1 MTEET
6 TSELNGPGAPDEWAA
21 YLAAAA
27 PGPETASVL
36 PVLAADKLSRTGRI
50 DALKALERHTGWIQ
64 AHQAQILAALEAEAE
79 AELPAAVRERDA
91 EAAWNFTCEEVACAL
106 KLSGTTAAKRLEV
119 ARELDRHYPTTLG
132 MLRRGEICYMQAVAV
147 TEACA
152 VLDPEVAGQVE
163 AALVEKMPGMATGQT
178 RRALAREIL
187 RADPHGAEQRHQA
200 RKRER
205 QMVHY
210 PKDDGMALWG
220 ATLPAEQAAAMN
232 AAVDAHAATL
242 PDEGRTLE
250 QKRVDALVDLVLNRT
265 HPGGATSCVR
275 ASGEPAPSGSAP
287 GEPAPGEPA
296 PGGSAPGE
304 PAPGGSA
311 PGEPAPG
318 GSAPGEPAPGG
329 SAPGEPAPGGSAP
342 DRSGPGGPITS
353 GPTAGGRS
361 AAVVQ
366 VTVPLD
372 VLIGDSD
379 DPAQLK
385 GYGPITAGQARRIAF
400 AKGTVW
406 HRLIIEPKTG
416 MLIKTDPTTYKPTAE
431 TERHV
436 IARDAYCT
444 FPSCRMPARRCDL
457 DHVEPFNHHDPAVG
471 GQTVPENLGALCRR
485 HHRMKT
491 HHPGWAVKRDSRT
504 GTTTWTA
511 PTGHRYTNR
520 PHDYRH

>member
-6 TSELNGPGAPDEWAA
+6 TSELNGAGTPDEWAA
-21 YLAAAA
+21 YLATAA
-27 PGPETASVL
+27 PGPETAAVL
-36 PVLAADKLSRTGRI
+36 PVLDAEKLSRAGRI

-79 AELPAAVRERDA
+79 AEPPAAVRERDA

-106 KLSGTTAAKRLEV
+106 KLSGTTAARRLEV

-132 MLRRGEICYMQAVAV
+132 LLERGEICYMQAVAV

-163 AALVEKMPGMATGQT
+163 AVLVEKMPGLATGQT
-178 RRALAREIL
+178 RRALSREIL

-232 AAVDAHAATL
+232 AAVDAHAGTL

-265 HPGGATSCVR
+265 DPGAATSGVR
-275 ASGEPAPSGSAP
+275 PSGGPASGGPASGGPTPSGSAP
-287 GEPAPGEPA
+287 DRLD
-296 PGGSAPGE
+296 
-304 PAPGGSA
+304 
-311 PGEPAPG
+311 
-318 GSAPGEPAPGG
+318 
-329 SAPGEPAPGGSAP
+329 P

-353 GPTAGGRS
+353 GPITRGTTAGGRS

-444 FPSCRMPARRCDL
+444 FPACRMPARRCDL
-457 DHVEPFNHHDPAVG
+457 DHVEPFNHHDPAAG

>member
-1 MTEET
+1 MIDVTEET
-6 TSELNGPGAPDEWAA
+6 TSELNGPGTPDEWAA
-21 YLAAAA
+21 YLATAA

-36 PVLAADKLSRTGRI
+36 PVLDADKLSRTGRI

-64 AHQAQILAALEAEAE
+64 AHQARILAALEAEAE
-79 AELPAAVRERDA
+79 TELPAAVRERDA

-132 MLRRGEICYMQAVAV
+132 MLERGEICYMQAVAV

-163 AALVEKMPGMATGQT
+163 ASLVEKMPGMATGQT

-265 HPGGATSCVR
+265 DPGVAASGVR
-275 ASGEPAPSGSAP
+275 ASGESAP
-287 GEPAPGEPA
+287 GEPA
-296 PGGSAPGE
+296 S
-304 PAPGGSA
+304 S
-311 PGEPAPG
+311 
-318 GSAPGEPAPGG
+318 
-329 SAPGEPAPGGSAP
+329 GSAP
-342 DRSGPGGPITS
+342 DRSGPGGPITSGPITS

-379 DPAQLK
+379 DPAHLK

-444 FPSCRMPARRCDL
+444 FPTCRMPAHRCDL
-457 DHVEPFNHHDPAVG
+457 DHVEPFNHHDRAAG

>member
-21 YLAAAA
+21 YLATAA

-36 PVLAADKLSRTGRI
+36 PVLDAEKLSRTGRI
-50 DALKALERHTGWIQ
+50 DALKALERHSGWIQ
-64 AHQAQILAALEAEAE
+64 AHQAQILAALEADAE
-79 AELPAAVRERDA
+79 AELPAAVRDRA
-91 EAAWNFTCEEVACAL
+91 TEAAWNFTCEEVACAL

-132 MLRRGEICYMQAVAV
+132 MLERGEICYMQAVAV

-265 HPGGATSCVR
+265 DPGAATSGVR
-275 ASGEPAPSGSAP
+275 APR
-287 GEPAPGEPA
+287 EPAPGEPA
-296 PGGSAPGE
+296 PDGSGLSE
-304 PAPGGSA
+304 PVADRPVPGGL
-311 PGEPAPG
+311 
-318 GSAPGEPAPGG
+318 
-329 SAPGEPAPGGSAP
+329 
-342 DRSGPGGPITS
+342 I
-353 GPTAGGRS
+353 AGGRS

-400 AKGTVW
+400 AKGTIW

-416 MLIKTDPTTYKPTAE
+416 MLVKTDPTTYKPTAE

-444 FPSCRMPARRCDL
+444 FPTCRMPAHRCDL
-457 DHVEPFNHHDPAVG
+457 DHVEPFNHHDRAAG

-491 HHPGWAVKRDSRT
+491 HHPDWSVRRDSRT
-504 GTTTWTA
+504 GVATWTA
-511 PTGHRYTNR
+511 STGHTYTNR

>member
-1 MTEET
+1 MNPLGEAGRGDHWGVVDMTEET
-6 TSELNGPGAPDEWAA
+6 TSELNGPGTPDEWAA
-21 YLAAAA
+21 YLATAA
-27 PGPETASVL
+27 PGPETAAVL
-36 PVLAADKLSRTGRI
+36 PVLDAEKLSRTGRI

-64 AHQAQILAALEAEAE
+64 AHQAQILAALEADAD

-91 EAAWNFTCEEVACAL
+91 EAVWNFTCEEVACAL

-132 MLRRGEICYMQAVAV
+132 MLERGEICYMQAVAV

-163 AALVEKMPGMATGQT
+163 AVLVEKMPGLATGQT
-178 RRALAREIL
+178 RRALSREIL

-232 AAVDAHAATL
+232 AAVDAHASTL
-242 PDEGRTLE
+242 PDEGRTLR

-265 HPGGATSCVR
+265 DPGAATPGAR
-275 ASGEPAPSGSAP
+275 PSGEPASSGPTPSGSAP
-287 GEPAPGEPA
+287 DRLG
-296 PGGSAPGE
+296 
-304 PAPGGSA
+304 
-311 PGEPAPG
+311 
-318 GSAPGEPAPGG
+318 
-329 SAPGEPAPGGSAP
+329 P

-353 GPTAGGRS
+353 GPITSGTTAGGRS
-361 AAVVQ
+361 ATVVQ

-444 FPSCRMPARRCDL
+444 FPACRMPARRCDL
-457 DHVEPFNHHDPAVG
+457 DHVEPFNHHDPAAG

>member
-1 MTEET
+1 MIDVTEET
-6 TSELNGPGAPDEWAA
+6 TSELNGPGTPDEWAA
-21 YLAAAA
+21 YLATAA
-27 PGPETASVL
+27 PGPETAAVL
-36 PVLAADKLSRTGRI
+36 PVLDAEKLSRTGRI

-132 MLRRGEICYMQAVAV
+132 MLERGEICYMQAVAV

-265 HPGGATSCVR
+265 DPGAAT
-275 ASGEPAPSGSAP
+275 ASVQAS
-287 GEPAPGEPA
+287 GEPA
-296 PGGSAPGE
+296 PGGSVS
-304 PAPGGSA
+304 GGSVS
-311 PGEPAPG
+311 G
-318 GSAPGEPAPGG
+318 
-329 SAPGEPAPGGSAP
+329 
-342 DRSGPGGPITS
+342 RSGRCEPISDGPVSGGPT
-353 GPTAGGRS
+353 TGGRS

-444 FPSCRMPARRCDL
+444 FPTCRMPAHRCDL
-457 DHVEPFNHHDPAVG
+457 DHVEPFNHHDPAAG

-491 HHPGWAVKRDSRT
+491 HHPDWSVKRDSRT

>member
-1 MTEET
+1 MIDVTEET
-6 TSELNGPGAPDEWAA
+6 TSELNGPGTPDEWAA
-21 YLAAAA
+21 YLATAA

-36 PVLAADKLSRTGRI
+36 PVLDADKLSRTGRI

-64 AHQAQILAALEAEAE
+64 AHQARILAALEADAD

-91 EAAWNFTCEEVACAL
+91 EAVWNFTCEEVACAL

-132 MLRRGEICYMQAVAV
+132 MLESGEICYMQAVAV

-163 AALVEKMPGMATGQT
+163 AALVEKMPDMATGQT

-265 HPGGATSCVR
+265 DPGVATSGVR
-275 ASGEPAPSGSAP
+275 ASGEPASSGSAPSGSAP
-287 GEPAPGEPA
+287 
-296 PGGSAPGE
+296 
-304 PAPGGSA
+304 
-311 PGEPAPG
+311 
-318 GSAPGEPAPGG
+318 
-329 SAPGEPAPGGSAP
+329 
-342 DRSGPGGPITS
+342 DRPGPGGPITS
-353 GPTAGGRS
+353 GPITSGATAGGPTAGGRS

-385 GYGPITAGQARRIAF
+385 GYGPITAGQARRVAF

-444 FPSCRMPARRCDL
+444 FPTCRMPAHRCDL
-457 DHVEPFNHHDPAVG
+457 DHVEPFNHHDRAAG

>member
-1 MTEET
+1 MIDVTEET

-21 YLAAAA
+21 HLATAA
-27 PGPETASVL
+27 PGPETAAVL
-36 PVLAADKLSRTGRI
+36 PVLDAEKLSRTGRI

-64 AHQAQILAALEAEAE
+64 AHQAQILAALEADAE
-79 AELPAAVRERDA
+79 AELPEAVRDRDA

-119 ARELDRHYPTTLG
+119 ARELDRQYPTTLG
-132 MLRRGEICYMQAVAV
+132 MLERGEICYMQAVAV

-163 AALVEKMPGMATGQT
+163 AVLVEKMPAMATGQT

-187 RADPHGAEQRHQA
+187 RADPYGAEQRHQA
-200 RKRER
+200 RRRER

-265 HPGGATSCVR
+265 HPGAATSGMR
-275 ASGEPAPSGSAP
+275 TSGEPT
-287 GEPAPGEPA
+287 
-296 PGGSAPGE
+296 PGGSGLGE
-304 PAPGGSA
+304 PLSGG
-311 PGEPAPG
+311 PV
-318 GSAPGEPAPGG
+318 
-329 SAPGEPAPGGSAP
+329 
-342 DRSGPGGPITS
+342 PGGP
-353 GPTAGGRS
+353 PAGGRS

-385 GYGPITAGQARRIAF
+385 GYGPIAAGQARRIAF

-444 FPSCRMPARRCDL
+444 FPTCRMPAHRCDL
-457 DHVEPFNHHDPAVG
+457 DHIEPFNHHDRAAG

-491 HHPGWAVKRDSRT
+491 HHPDWSVRRDSRT
-504 GTTTWTA
+504 GVATWTA

>member
-1 MTEET
+1 MIDVTEET
-6 TSELNGPGAPDEWAA
+6 TSELNGPGTPDEWAA
-21 YLAAAA
+21 YLATAA
-27 PGPETASVL
+27 PGPETAAVL
-36 PVLAADKLSRTGRI
+36 PVLDAEKLSRTGRI
-50 DALKALERHTGWIQ
+50 DALKVLERHTGWIQ
-64 AHQAQILAALEAEAE
+64 AHQAQILAALEADAD
-79 AELPAAVRERDA
+79 AELPAAVRDRDA

-119 ARELDRHYPTTLG
+119 ARELDRQYPTTLG
-132 MLRRGEICYMQAVAV
+132 MLERGEICYMQAVAV

-200 RKRER
+200 RKHER

-265 HPGGATSCVR
+265 DPGVATSGVR
-275 ASGEPAPSGSAP
+275 ASGEPVLGEPTPSGSGP
-287 GEPAPGEPA
+287 SRP
-296 PGGSAPGE
+296 
-304 PAPGGSA
+304 
-311 PGEPAPG
+311 
-318 GSAPGEPAPGG
+318 
-329 SAPGEPAPGGSAP
+329 AP
-342 DRSGPGGPITS
+342 DRSGLGGPITS
-353 GPTAGGRS
+353 GPTTGGRS

-444 FPSCRMPARRCDL
+444 FPTCRMPARRCDL
-457 DHVEPFNHHDPAVG
+457 DHVEPFSHHDPAAG

-520 PHDYRH
+520 PHDYRR

>member
-1 MTEET
+1 M
-6 TSELNGPGAPDEWAA
+6 NGPGTPDEWAA
-21 YLAAAA
+21 YLATAA

-36 PVLAADKLSRTGRI
+36 PVLDADKLSRTGRI

-79 AELPAAVRERDA
+79 AELPATVRERDA

-132 MLRRGEICYMQAVAV
+132 MLERGEICYMQAVAV

-232 AAVDAHAATL
+232 TAVDAHAATL

-265 HPGGATSCVR
+265 DPGVAASGVR
-275 ASGEPAPSGSAP
+275 ASGESAP
-287 GEPAPGEPA
+287 GEPA
-296 PGGSAPGE
+296 S
-304 PAPGGSA
+304 S
-311 PGEPAPG
+311 
-318 GSAPGEPAPGG
+318 
-329 SAPGEPAPGGSAP
+329 GSAP
-342 DRSGPGGPITS
+342 DRSGPGGPITSGPITS

-379 DPAQLK
+379 DPAHLK

-444 FPSCRMPARRCDL
+444 FPTCRMPAHRCDL
-457 DHVEPFNHHDPAVG
+457 DHVEPFNHHDRAAG

>member
-1 MTEET
+1 MIDVTEET
-6 TSELNGPGAPDEWAA
+6 TSELNGPGTPDEWAA
-21 YLAAAA
+21 YLATAA

-36 PVLAADKLSRTGRI
+36 PVLDADKLSRTGRI

-64 AHQAQILAALEAEAE
+64 AHQARILAALEADAD

-132 MLRRGEICYMQAVAV
+132 MLESGEICYMQAVAV

-265 HPGGATSCVR
+265 DPGVATPGVR
-275 ASGEPAPSGSAP
+275 ASGEPASSGSAPSGSAP
-287 GEPAPGEPA
+287 DRPG
-296 PGGSAPGE
+296 PGGSVT
-304 PAPGGSA
+304 
-311 PGEPAPG
+311 
-318 GSAPGEPAPGG
+318 
-329 SAPGEPAPGGSAP
+329 
-342 DRSGPGGPITS
+342 SGPVTSGPITS
-353 GPTAGGRS
+353 GPTAGGPTAGGRS

-379 DPAQLK
+379 DPAHLK

-444 FPSCRMPARRCDL
+444 FPTCRMPAHRCDL
-457 DHVEPFNHHDPAVG
+457 DHVEPFNHHDRAAG

>member
-1 MTEET
+1 MIDVTEET
-6 TSELNGPGAPDEWAA
+6 TSALNGPGTPDEWAA
-21 YLAAAA
+21 YLATAA

-36 PVLAADKLSRTGRI
+36 PVLDADKLSRTGRI

-79 AELPAAVRERDA
+79 AELPATVRERDA

-132 MLRRGEICYMQAVAV
+132 MLERGEICYMQAVAV

-232 AAVDAHAATL
+232 TAVDAHAATL

-265 HPGGATSCVR
+265 DPGVAASGVR
-275 ASGEPAPSGSAP
+275 ASGESAP
-287 GEPAPGEPA
+287 GEPA
-296 PGGSAPGE
+296 S
-304 PAPGGSA
+304 S
-311 PGEPAPG
+311 
-318 GSAPGEPAPGG
+318 
-329 SAPGEPAPGGSAP
+329 GSAP
-342 DRSGPGGPITS
+342 DRSGPGGPITSGPITS

-379 DPAQLK
+379 DPAHLK

-444 FPSCRMPARRCDL
+444 FPTCRMPAHRCDL
-457 DHVEPFNHHDPAVG
+457 DHVEPFNHHDRAAG

>member
-1 MTEET
+1 MAT
-6 TSELNGPGAPDEWAA
+6 
-21 YLAAAA
+21 AA
-27 PGPETASVL
+27 PGPETAAVL
-36 PVLAADKLSRTGRI
+36 PVLDAEKLSRTGRI

-119 ARELDRHYPTTLG
+119 ARELDRQYPTTLG
-132 MLRRGEICYMQAVAV
+132 MLERGEICYMQAVAV

-265 HPGGATSCVR
+265 DPGAATASVQ
-275 ASGEPAPSGSAP
+275 ASGEPVLGEPTPSGSAP
-287 GEPAPGEPA
+287 SRPV
-296 PGGSAPGE
+296 
-304 PAPGGSA
+304 
-311 PGEPAPG
+311 
-318 GSAPGEPAPGG
+318 
-329 SAPGEPAPGGSAP
+329 P
-342 DRSGPGGPITS
+342 DRSGLGGPITS
-353 GPTAGGRS
+353 GPTTGGRS

-444 FPSCRMPARRCDL
+444 FPTCRMPARRCDL
-457 DHVEPFNHHDPAVG
+457 DHVEPFNHHDPAAG

-491 HHPGWAVKRDSRT
+491 HHPDWSVKRDSRT

>member
-1 MTEET
+1 MIDVTEET
-6 TSELNGPGAPDEWAA
+6 TSELNGPGTPDEWAA
-21 YLAAAA
+21 YLATAA
-27 PGPETASVL
+27 PGPETAAVL
-36 PVLAADKLSRTGRI
+36 PVLNADKLSRTGRI

-64 AHQAQILAALEAEAE
+64 AHQARILAALEAEAE
-79 AELPAAVRERDA
+79 AELPATVRERDA
-91 EAAWNFTCEEVACAL
+91 EAVWNFTCEEVACAL

-132 MLRRGEICYMQAVAV
+132 MLESGEICYMQAVAV

-265 HPGGATSCVR
+265 DPGVATSGVR
-275 ASGEPAPSGSAP
+275 ASGESAP
-287 GEPAPGEPA
+287 GEPASSGL
-296 PGGSAPGE
+296 
-304 PAPGGSA
+304 
-311 PGEPAPG
+311 
-318 GSAPGEPAPGG
+318 
-329 SAPGEPAPGGSAP
+329 AP
-342 DRSGPGGPITS
+342 DRSGPGGSITSGPITSGPITS

-444 FPSCRMPARRCDL
+444 FPTCRMPAHRCDL
-457 DHVEPFNHHDPAVG
+457 DHVEPFNHHDRAAG

>member
-1 MTEET
+1 MIDVTEET
-6 TSELNGPGAPDEWAA
+6 TSELNGPGTPDEWAA
-21 YLAAAA
+21 YLATAA
-27 PGPETASVL
+27 PGPETAAVL
-36 PVLAADKLSRTGRI
+36 PVLDAEKLSRTGRI

-64 AHQAQILAALEAEAE
+64 AHQAQILAALEADAE
-79 AELPAAVRERDA
+79 AELPAAVRDRDA

-132 MLRRGEICYMQAVAV
+132 MLERGEICYMQAVAV

-265 HPGGATSCVR
+265 DPGVATSGVR
-275 ASGEPAPSGSAP
+275 ASGEPVLGEPTPSGSAP
-287 GEPAPGEPA
+287 SRP
-296 PGGSAPGE
+296 
-304 PAPGGSA
+304 
-311 PGEPAPG
+311 
-318 GSAPGEPAPGG
+318 
-329 SAPGEPAPGGSAP
+329 AP
-342 DRSGPGGPITS
+342 DRSGLGGPITS
-353 GPTAGGRS
+353 GPITSGPITSGPITSGPTTSGPITSGPPTGGRS

-372 VLIGDSD
+372 VLMGDSD

-444 FPSCRMPARRCDL
+444 FPTCRMPAHRCDL
-457 DHVEPFNHHDPAVG
+457 DHVEPFNHHDRAAG

-520 PHDYRH
+520 PHDYRR

>member
-1 MTEET
+1 MIDVTEET
-6 TSELNGPGAPDEWAA
+6 TSELNGPGTPDEWAA
-21 YLAAAA
+21 YLATAA
-27 PGPETASVL
+27 PGPETAAVL
-36 PVLAADKLSRTGRI
+36 PVLDADKLSRTGRI

-79 AELPAAVRERDA
+79 AELPAAVRDRDA

-132 MLRRGEICYMQAVAV
+132 MLERGEICYMQAVAV

-232 AAVDAHAATL
+232 TAVDAHAATL

-265 HPGGATSCVR
+265 DPGVATSGVR
-275 ASGEPAPSGSAP
+275 ASGES
-287 GEPAPGEPA
+287 A
-296 PGGSAPGE
+296 PGGSASS
-304 PAPGGSA
+304 GSA
-311 PGEPAPG
+311 SS
-318 GSAPGEPAPGG
+318 GSG
-329 SAPGEPAPGGSAP
+329 P
-342 DRSGPGGPITS
+342 DRSGPGGSITSGPVTSGPITS
-353 GPTAGGRS
+353 GPITSGATAGGRS

-385 GYGPITAGQARRIAF
+385 GYGPITAGQARRVAF

-416 MLIKTDPTTYKPTAE
+416 LLIKTDPTTYKPTAE

-444 FPSCRMPARRCDL
+444 FPTCRMPAHRCDL
-457 DHVEPFNHHDPAVG
+457 DHVEPFNHHDRAAG

-504 GTTTWTA
+504 GATTWTA